1 MTIVFGVTPPIAP
14 TSATSVASAP
24 PTSSNQHGLV
34 NFTARRRSPNSTAP
48 TPPRSTVAD
57 WGEDNVAERSRE
69 KRLKE
74 RLRRWEKGGDST
86 LLEDLP
92 TLSARPDESEGEN
105 GHRGVV
111 VVGGG
116 PSPVPPMLES
126 LIAQRM
132 MNASGASEGG
142 EVATPFFRASVL
154 VPGVRMQMNEQ
165 LCRMN
170 RRRDINELAMRMGV
184 GAVGGVLEPAGEE
197 VEEGDC
203 LQGGMEGIQEN
214 IWDDWSNHLEAW
226 TNIRQIADRA
236 LGSVVSSS
244 GLPQRKKLG
253 LEPTPVPWAAVRRAW
268 AAQRSSRDLR
278 KSFMRESGIVKQ
290 KDVDE
295 EHDSVQGVEGE
306 EAEGEEKVDEVV
318 ERVRQDPDLEQHE
331 QRLLS
336 CIVDP
341 GECRII
347 HVYAIYSLWWSSF
360 IINDVQPSA
369 SSRAYHR
376 RCPHDCLPAST
387 PPCSIPARYSQGAW
401 HDWMPSLR
409 ATRYRQNACRPC
421 PCKRSRLSDADH
433 LALRRH
439 GHGTFSPSPS
449 RNSVTQPLTL
459 VRRRR

>member
-1 MTIVFGVTPPIAP
+1 
-14 TSATSVASAP
+14 
-24 PTSSNQHGLV
+24 
-34 NFTARRRSPNSTAP
+34 
-48 TPPRSTVAD
+48 
-57 WGEDNVAERSRE
+57 
-69 KRLKE
+69 
-74 RLRRWEKGGDST
+74 
-86 LLEDLP
+86 
-92 TLSARPDESEGEN
+92 
-105 GHRGVV
+105 
-111 VVGGG
+111 
-116 PSPVPPMLES
+116 MLES

-341 GECRII
+341 GE
-347 HVYAIYSLWWSSF
+347 
-360 IINDVQPSA
+360 
-369 SSRAYHR
+369 
-376 RCPHDCLPAST
+376 
-387 PPCSIPARYSQGAW
+387 
-401 HDWMPSLR
+401 
-409 ATRYRQNACRPC
+409 
-421 PCKRSRLSDADH
+421 
-433 LALRRH
+433 
-439 GHGTFSPSPS
+439 
-449 RNSVTQPLTL
+449 
-459 VRRRR
+459 